1 MKHHRPARK
10 FNRTKNQRA
19 ALLRSLMLS
28 LVVHNKITTTLAKA
42 KEVRPHVEK
51 LLTRSRIDN
60 LANRRYVAIQI
71 GPRAAK
77 KLFEETAPKFKGRKG
92 GYTRVIKMP
101 PRLTDNAEMGI
112 IEFVA

>member
-10 FNRTKNQRA
+10 LGRKTGQRA

-28 LVVHNKITTTLAKA
+28 LVVHNRITTTLAKA
-42 KEVRPHVEK
+42 KEVRPHIEK
-51 LLTRSRIDN
+51 LLTRSKTDS
-60 LANRRYVAIQI
+60 LANRRYVATQV

-77 KLFEETAPKFKGRKG
+77 KLFEETAPKFKSRNG
-92 GYTRVIKMP
+92 GYTRIMKMP
-101 PRLTDNAEMGI
+101 PRLTDNADMAI